1 MATSPEYITF
11 VCDSLHGFGIV
22 TKKHMFGEYIVYLN
36 GKPILL
42 VCDNT
47 PFVKILPET
56 ASLLGDTPRGYPY
69 EGAKEHFLLD
79 IEDAE
84 LLQQLIPV
92 LEQIT
97 PLPKPRKNKKG
108 N

>member
-11 VCDSLHGFGIV
+11 VCDSLHGFDIV
-22 TKKHMFGEYIVYLN
+22 TKKHMFGEYFVYLN

-47 PFVKILPET
+47 PFVKTLPET
-56 ASLLGDTPRGYPY
+56 ASLLGDAPRGYPY